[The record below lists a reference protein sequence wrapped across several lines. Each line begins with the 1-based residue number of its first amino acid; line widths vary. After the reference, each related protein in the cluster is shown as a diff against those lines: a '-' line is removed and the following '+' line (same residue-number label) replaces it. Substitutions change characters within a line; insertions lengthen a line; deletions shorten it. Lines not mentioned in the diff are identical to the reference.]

1 MKIIN
6 RFLLTC
12 LILIIVIGLKAQ
24 VSNTPILLTVEKQN
38 YKSDSIYEFDVYV
51 TNNGVNNRLLTAFN
65 MTFAFNNNW
74 RNGGIMNQKA
84 TIPGGGGINTPH
96 TLTQTGLTN
105 ALNGQNSTTT
115 LITAGTHFLFNHANV
130 AANTQDNA
138 YIQVAGV
145 IYKSEGILILPSA
158 RLYIG
163 RFQLVNT
170 VNFNKNIGAGLKIA
184 FYTIRGTQV
193 YEDSAIMG
201 KALFNDAIFYQRQN
215 AIVKSDAPRIT
226 SVVSNLDSVF
236 INFPLVNKQNG
247 YYTGNYDSS
256 AVINKYLVQVLD
268 TNNNLIRLSS
278 NTTSPVVVSNLN
290 GGFYKF
296 RVAAVNLADT
306 SDYSSNSNIV
316 QIVRSYNI
324 VTNVKNGVIQ
334 QFNAPVNNGANVQ
347 ITYQANSGYAI
358 DSIYLNG
365 VYDSNLS
372 KNNPTGLTIYNVQN
386 NVQLLVVFKA
396 ISKPIVPI
404 DTIYVCANSTISNLV
419 NLYPTYNW
427 YQTANSLV
435 ALSNDTYLQNAYYY
449 TTQRVG
455 NTESL
460 LRDSVYIKIIDVPK
474 IKLNDTSYCSNIIAK
489 VVNLNS
495 SNNVIWYDSNRVN
508 AAPLVS
514 STVLQTKY
522 YYYATQLNGCY
533 SAKDSI
539 LVSIK
544 SLPINPILSDTSY
557 CSNLLAKVVN
567 LNSNNNVI
575 WYDSNRLNA
584 APLVSSTVLQTKY
597 YYYATQLNGCYSAKD
612 SILVSIKSLPINPRL
627 SDTSYCSNIL
637 AKVVNLNSNNN
648 VIWYDSNRLNAAPLV
663 SSTVLQTKYYYYAS
677 QSNGCYSAKDSI
689 LVSIKSLPINQKIR
703 DTNYCSNLNAKI
715 VNINSNNNVIWY
727 DSNRVNAAP
736 LINSTVLQTKYYY
749 YATQS
754 NGCYSAK
761 DSIFVTIKSLPLN
774 PKLKDTNYC
783 ATNNPTLANLY
794 PTYSNLLWY
803 NSNLISG
810 NALQLNNNLINKYY
824 YFVTVSNGCYS
835 LTDSVLVNLIPQP
848 TNSIT
853 IKDTVFC
860 GATTVASLNSNIN
873 NLVWY
878 DNNSNNAVALLTTTN
893 LTTKSYYFAV
903 NNQCVSVKKEVKV
916 KVIVKPVKP
925 IITNIVEANQEL
937 IIRIDASQDTNV
949 NNYIVLNTNNELVKI
964 SNMPII
970 PILNLVNGTSYSF
983 KVIAQNCAGNSDT
996 SNILSGTPTSSSLSI
1011 NTNLNNENGG
1021 TITSPTVV
1029 SRGASYRITYKP
1041 NVGYKIDSILVN
1053 NVNVIDSI
1061 NGYTFNNITT
1071 NQDIRVVFKILT
1083 FTITASA
1090 GVNGF
1095 INPPGIITVEY
1106 GSNFTYT
1113 FKPRFAYSVDSI
1125 IINNKYYDT
1134 NDKTAYSFTN
1144 ITSNQTISVNFK
1156 LTSFFIKIANAVG
1169 GTISPEGDI
1178 QVSEGVDREFV
1189 LRPNAGYFV
1198 DGILVDNVKQYVDTS
1213 INKFTLR
1220 NIREN
1225 HTIVPIFKFNLLKIE
1240 AIALNGGTIEPVGS
1254 TILQQGQSMQ
1264 YLIKPNNGFVVDSLI
1279 VDGVL
1284 VPTPTTLLYPF
1295 KNITTS
1301 HTIKA
1306 TFKQALYSL
1315 ISSASNGGTISPEG
1329 LNYSKQ
1335 GDSITYVIRPNSN
1348 FELDSLIINGVKVEN
1363 TFTYKISN
1371 IQSNTSVRAVFKKNQ
1386 YTIISKNINGIGL
1399 NFVGTRL
1406 ISSNDS
1412 VIYKVYNIS
1421 NYKLDSLVV
1430 DGVRV
1435 NSTTFKFT
1443 NITSDHLIIAYFS
1456 TISLNGSIS
1465 KKVDALGPY
1474 TITSSSNRP
1483 GTINPLGLLYVDA
1496 GDSQVYTIDTTTY
1509 SIDSVF
1515 VDNVNI
1521 GKRQRFT
1528 VYGDTNHI
1536 VRAVLVPKTFTIV
1549 SSSNGGGIIN
1559 PTGTV
1564 IVNRNSNFNY
1574 SITPNINYIVD
1585 SFIVDGIKID
1595 SINRYT
1601 FSNIVDNH
1609 TIRIV
1614 FKLDVLSI
1622 ASSSVGGGIIT
1633 PTGNI
1638 YVNRAQSQQF
1648 NFIAN
1653 TGYKVDSVWIDG
1665 NYIAESLSSYTF
1677 NDIQLNHR
1685 IKVSFKPEIYYIYS
1699 YSNVEHAV
1707 DPHGISIFNKGANA
1721 YFDIVYVDNYKLDS
1735 LIIDDELNTDSIES
1749 YTFKDVKENHTI
1761 KVIMSRLSNN
1771 IISSVGN
1778 GGTIS
1783 PLGTRVVPS
1792 NADITYTIRPNT
1804 GYIADSVIVDNKLV
1818 SITDSTY
1825 TFRKVDTSHTIR
1837 VTFKK
1842 KTYIITKISNIGGT
1856 LVGDTAA
1863 IYGSNVRFTITPN
1876 SNYVIDSIIVN
1887 GRKVDSINSY
1897 TFVYIE
1903 NNNTIKVVFKLK
1915 TYSIISSAGNNGN
1928 ITPAGTSIVSSGDN
1942 ISFIIVPN
1950 NGYDIDSILVD
1961 DAFQSPI
1968 SILTLTNI
1976 LKNTTVRVTFK
1987 IKTYSIIATAGS
1999 GGSISPTGTTIV
2011 NFGANQTYTIT
2022 ANSGNVLDSLFVD
2035 DVLIANT
2042 SSYTFSNVIA
2052 NHKIRAKF
2060 KVACGILTEA
2070 PIISRVGSTLV
2081 SSIDYAT
2088 YNWNLDGNLIANT
2101 NSKTITPPSAG
2112 VYTLKG
2118 ADVNGCFSS
2127 LSKKYYYSLSCITP
2141 TGRLGNAAS
2150 IQGNIIGDNNH
2161 VIVKWCTEL
2170 LKGNLTLRIIDVNG
2184 NTLLEQQIPSSIGT
2198 YIINKQLIK
2207 NPNYYIQLMDEN
2219 GEIIQI
2225 SDLIK

>member
-1 MKIIN
+1 MQKIN

-12 LILIIVIGLKAQ
+12 LILILANALKAQ

-74 RNGGIMNQKA
+74 RNGGIMNQK
-84 TIPGGGGINTPH
+84 TTNPGGGGINTPH

-105 ALNGQNSTTT
+105 APNGQNSTTT

-130 AANTQDNA
+130 ASNTQDNA

-170 VNFNKNIGAGLKIA
+170 VKFDKNIGAGLKIA

-215 AIVKSDAPRIT
+215 AIVKSNAPRIT

-256 AVINKYLVQVLD
+256 AVINKYIVQVLD

-278 NTTSPVVVSNLN
+278 NTTSPVVVTNLN

-316 QIVRSYNI
+316 QIVRNYNI

-372 KNNPTGLTIYNVQN
+372 KNNPSGLTIYNVQD

-396 ISKPIVPI
+396 IPKPIIAV
-404 DTIYVCANSTISNLV
+404 DTIYVCSNSTISNLV
-419 NLYPTYNW
+419 NLYSTYNW
-427 YQTANSLV
+427 YQTSNSSIVLT
-435 ALSNDTYLQNAYYY
+435 NDTYLQNAYYY
-449 TTQRVG
+449 ATKRIG

-460 LRDSVYIKIIDVPK
+460 LRDSVYIKIIEVQK
-474 IKLNDTSYCSNIIAK
+474 IKVYDTSYCSNIIAK
-489 VVNLNS
+489 IVNLNAN
-495 SNNVIWYDSNRVN
+495 NNVIWYDSNKIN
-508 AAPLVS
+508 ASPLIS
-514 STVLQTKY
+514 STILQTKY

-533 SAKDSI
+533 
-539 LVSIK
+539 
-544 SLPINPILSDTSY
+544 
-557 CSNLLAKVVN
+557 
-567 LNSNNNVI
+567 
-575 WYDSNRLNA
+575 
-584 APLVSSTVLQTKY
+584 TV
-597 YYYATQLNGCYSAKD
+597 
-612 SILVSIKSLPINPRL
+612 
-627 SDTSYCSNIL
+627 
-637 AKVVNLNSNNN
+637 
-648 VIWYDSNRLNAAPLV
+648 
-663 SSTVLQTKYYYYAS
+663 
-677 QSNGCYSAKDSI
+677 
-689 LVSIKSLPINQKIR
+689 
-703 DTNYCSNLNAKI
+703 
-715 VNINSNNNVIWY
+715 
-727 DSNRVNAAP
+727 
-736 LINSTVLQTKYYY
+736 
-749 YATQS
+749 
-754 NGCYSAK
+754 K
-761 DSIFVTIKSLPLN
+761 DSIFVTIKSVPIN

-783 ATNNPTLANLY
+783 ASNNPTLANLY
-794 PTYSNLLWY
+794 PSYNNIIWY
-803 NSNLISG
+803 NSNIN
-810 NALQLNNNLINKYY
+810 NATPIQLNTNLINKYY
-824 YFVTVSNGCYS
+824 YYAAVSNGCYS
-835 LTDSVLVNLIPQP
+835 LTDSVLVNIIPQP

-1021 TITSPTVV
+1021 TISSPTVV
-1029 SRGASYRITYKP
+1029 SIGSSYRITYKP
-1041 NVGYKIDSILVN
+1041 NVGYKIDSIIVN
-1053 NVNVIDSI
+1053 NENVIDSI

-1090 GVNGF
+1090 GENGY
-1095 INPPGIITVEY
+1095 INPTGTITVEY

-1125 IINNKYYDT
+1125 IVNNNYYDT
-1134 NDKTAYSFTN
+1134 NDKTSFKFTN
-1144 ITSNQTISVNFK
+1144 ITSNQTIYVNFK
-1156 LTSFFIKIANAVG
+1156 LTSFFIKIAKADG
-1169 GTISPEGDI
+1169 GTISPQGDI

-1189 LRPNAGYFV
+1189 LRPDAGYFV
-1198 DGILVDNVKQYVDTS
+1198 DGIIVDNVKQYVDTS

-1225 HTIVPIFKFNLLKIE
+1225 HTILPVFKFNLLKID
-1240 AIALNGGTIEPVGS
+1240 AIALNGGTIEPLGS
-1254 TILQQGQSMQ
+1254 TILQQGQSIQ
-1264 YLIKPNNGFVVDSLI
+1264 YLIKPNNGYIVDSLI
-1279 VDGVL
+1279 VDGFL
-1284 VPTPTTLLYPF
+1284 VNTPNSLLYQF

-1301 HTIKA
+1301 HTIKVI
-1306 TFKQALYSL
+1306 FKQVLFSI

-1329 LNYSKQ
+1329 VHYSKQ
-1335 GDSITYVIRPNSN
+1335 GDSITYIIRPNN
-1348 FELDSLIINGVKVEN
+1348 YYELDSLIVNGIKVQN
-1363 TFTYKISN
+1363 SFTYKISN
-1371 IQSNTSVRAVFKKNQ
+1371 IQSNTTIRAVFKKNQ
-1386 YTIISKNINGIGL
+1386 YTIISKNINGSGL

-1412 VIYKVYNIS
+1412 VIYKVYNIL

-1430 DGVRV
+1430 DGNRV
-1435 NSTTFKFT
+1435 DGATYKFT
-1443 NITSDHLIIAYFS
+1443 NITSDHTIIAYFS

-1474 TITSSSNRP
+1474 TITSSSNKLN
-1483 GTINPLGLLYVDA
+1483 TINPDGISLLEA
-1496 GDSQVYTIDTTTY
+1496 GDSIIFTLDTTTY

-1521 GKRQRFT
+1521 GKIQRFT
-1528 VYGDTNHI
+1528 VYGDTNHTI
-1536 VRAVLVPKTFTIV
+1536 RAVLVPKTFTII

-1564 IVNRNSNFNY
+1564 IVNRNSNYNY

-1638 YVNRAQSQQF
+1638 YVDRAQSQQF
-1648 NFIAN
+1648 RFIAN
-1653 TGYKVDSVWIDG
+1653 TGYKVDSVWVDG
-1665 NYIAESLSSYTF
+1665 NYIADSLSSYTF
-1677 NDIQLNHR
+1677 KDIQISHK

-1699 YSNVEHAV
+1699 ISNVEHAV
-1707 DPHGISIFNKGANA
+1707 DPHGVTIFNKGANA

-1749 YTFKDVKENHTI
+1749 YTFKDVQENHTI
-1761 KVIMSRLSNN
+1761 KVIMSRLTNN

-1783 PLGTRVVPS
+1783 PLGTKVVPS
-1792 NADITYTIRPNT
+1792 KADITYTIRPNT

-1818 SITDSTY
+1818 TITDSTY
-1825 TFRKVDTSHTIR
+1825 TFRNVDTSHTIR

-1842 KTYIITKISNIGGT
+1842 RTYIITKIFNNGGT
-1856 LVGDTAA
+1856 ILGDTAA

-1961 DAFQSPI
+1961 GALQSPI

-1976 LKNTTVRVTFK
+1976 IKNSTVRVTFK
-1987 IKTYSIIATAGS
+1987 IKTFSIIATAGS

-2088 YNWNLDGNLIANT
+2088 YNWNLDGNLIPNT
-2101 NSKTITPPSAG
+2101 NTKTINPPSTG

-2118 ADVNGCFSS
+2118 ANVNGCFSS
-2127 LSKKYYYSLSCITP
+2127 LSKKYYYSQSCIIP

-2170 LKGNLTLRIIDVNG
+2170 LKGNLTLRIIDING
-2184 NTLLEQQIPSSIGT
+2184 ITLFDQQIPSSIGT

-2207 NPNYYIQLMDEN
+2207 NSNYYVQLMDEN
-2219 GEIIQI
+2219 GEIIQL
-2225 SDLIK
+2225 SDVIK